1 MAETTSVPRRRPRR
15 RRTPDEADVHRA
27 VDELFDKAMSGVA
40 IADLDGTILRAN
52 PAFGILVDLGVAEL
66 AGRQWTDLLLL
77 PASTQ
82 DLEEVH
88 TDALVRRGEDEVT
101 VVVSAQTLRTTDDR
115 PYCRLVQAGEQLPVE
130 AAVLRRSDLLYRQLA
145 RSIPDAA
152 ILRFDRDLTVVGAEG
167 PALRHEGFVVQD
179 MEGRALR
186 EVITPTRYDRIAPH
200 LTAALGGVV
209 SVFDNPGEN
218 GVSLYRS
225 RTVPVREDDGTI
237 TGALLVSEDVTG
249 SRHVENA
256 LRESEQ
262 RFRDLFEFAPMGI
275 ALMSTEPRILA
286 VNGAACAMLGRTRG
300 ELERWRPGE
309 YVFDED
315 AAIPVSIYD
324 ELVHGDGVSRGE
336 LRLVRSDGDPV
347 WVSVGAVRMD
357 QSAGAILVIYLQ
369 DITARK
375 VVESRLSHAAL
386 HDSLTDL
393 PNRVLLLDRL
403 RSAQLRAAVT
413 GDRIAVL
420 FCDLDNF
427 KRINDS
433 LGHDVGDELL
443 AEVARRITA
452 CLRLTDTAARLGG
465 DEFVVL
471 CESLHEVGNATSVAV
486 RIQESLGRPIQVA
499 GHRIHLSASIGIALV
514 DQLDRRPEEVLRVA
528 DAAMYR
534 AKRNGRA
541 RYELVDEE
549 LEALAERQVRL
560 EAELTDALSNGE
572 LRVYYQLIV
581 DAGRV
586 PRSVEALVRW
596 THPNRGLLGPSEFL
610 DVAETAGLIVPLGG
624 WVLDQACRQGA
635 QWLRRWPDRA
645 LRMCVNVSAKQL
657 GRPDFAAMLRRV
669 LDDTGLPPELLCLE
683 LTESHMLEMTPS
695 VRAELVELR
704 ALGVLVAVDDFGTGY
719 APLSFLTRLPAQVL
733 KVDRSFV
740 AGVGTDQGDTAIVDA
755 LLRLGRAVGCEVVAE
770 GVETLA
776 QWEQLLRMGCSR
788 GQGFLHAAPASAAD
802 TESLLTDSFG

>member
-1 MAETTSVPRRRPRR
+1 MT
-15 RRTPDEADVHRA
+15 
-27 VDELFDKAMSGVA
+27 GVA
-40 IADLDGTILRAN
+40 IADLDGIIIQAN
-52 PAFGILVDLGVAEL
+52 PAFGALVGRSVADV

-77 PASTQ
+77 PASTHGF
-82 DLEEVH
+82 EEVH
-88 TDALVRRGEDEVT
+88 TEARVRRDADEAT
-101 VVVSAQTLRTTDDR
+101 VVVFVHTLRTPDGR
-115 PYCRLVQAGEQLPVE
+115 PYCRLVQAGEQQAGE
-130 AAVLRRSDLLYRQLA
+130 ATVLRRGDHLYRQLA

-152 ILRFDRDLTVVGAEG
+152 ILRFDRNLTVVGAEG
-167 PALRHEGFVVQD
+167 SALRREGLAVPD
-179 MEGRALR
+179 MEGRPLR
-186 EVITPTRYDRIAPH
+186 EVISAERYDRIAPH
-200 LTAALGGVV
+200 LTAALSGVV

-286 VNGAACAMLGRTRG
+286 VNGAACAMLGRTRS

-309 YVFDED
+309 YILEDD
-315 AAIPVSIYD
+315 AAIPRSIYD

-336 LRLVRSDGDPV
+336 LRLVRSDGEPV
-347 WVSVGAVRMD
+347 WVSVSAVRMD
-357 QSAGAILVIYLQ
+357 QTAGAILVIYLQ
-369 DITARK
+369 DVTARK

-471 CESLHEVGNATSVAV
+471 CESLHEVSNATGVAV

-499 GHRIHLSASIGIALV
+499 DHRIHLSASIGIALV
-514 DQLDRRPEEVLRVA
+514 DKLDRRPEEVLRVA

-541 RYELVDEE
+541 RYELVDDE

-560 EAELTDALSNGE
+560 EAELTDALGNDE
-572 LRVYYQLIV
+572 LRVHYQLIV
-581 DAGRV
+581 DADRV
-586 PRSVEALVRW
+586 PRAVEALVRW
-596 THPNRGLLGPSEFL
+596 EHPTRGLLSPTEFL

-635 QWLRRWPDRA
+635 KWLARWPDRA
-645 LRMCVNVSAKQL
+645 LRMCVNVSANQL
-657 GRPDFAAMLRRV
+657 GRPDFSTTLRRV
-669 LDDTGLPPELLCLE
+669 LDDTGLPPQLLCLE

-695 VRAELVELR
+695 VRGELAALR

-719 APLSFLTRLPAQVL
+719 APLTFLTRLPAQVL

-740 AGVGTDQGDTAIVDA
+740 AGIGTDRGDTAIVDA

-770 GVETLA
+770 GVETVE
-776 QWEQLLRMGCSR
+776 QWERLLAMGCSR
-788 GQGFLHAAPASAAD
+788 GQGFLHAAPATVGD
-802 TESLLTDSFG
+802 TEALLAESFG